1 LPLAFV
7 DEDHSRSSRELARAL
22 DATRST
28 SLAAAPSDLPA
39 AWSLLRAGR
48 AYAVLHVPR
57 DWERRVTR
65 GETQPVVLY
74 TNEQFHAAGTSIAN
88 DVTGALLAVAG
99 EHAFAWA
106 STSAGGGVDAAEHH
120 SAPVRAEYR
129 SLYGPQLSFERA
141 LGGTLLP
148 ATLHLFVLGAAAY
161 ALGREFRD
169 RTADKWL
176 ESAG

>member
-1 LPLAFV
+1 MHLAGVRGACARELRYLNSHPWDWALISWVPVLVLAVIWGIFSAGVSTKLPLAFV

-65 GETQPVVLY
+65 GEAQPVVLY

-99 EHAFAWA
+99 E
-106 STSAGGGVDAAEHH
+106 
-120 SAPVRAEYR
+120 
-129 SLYGPQLSFERA
+129 
-141 LGGTLLP
+141 
-148 ATLHLFVLGAAAY
+148 
-161 ALGREFRD
+161 
-169 RTADKWL
+169 
-176 ESAG
+176 